1 MGIFDSIKEANEQ
14 RKIKVEKLKNKR
26 GKLLA
31 FQMVD
36 YIGGYE
42 DYTKSSGVLF
52 FYENQAEY
60 KASLKP
66 NESFII
72 PTSSIT
78 DIALEGKDDVNRR
91 VTVTRLLLVG
101 IFAFALKKKA
111 NDKESYVVI
120 VENDSKE
127 AIFHIKNQSPI
138 ETRAKIS
145 KAVQNVKQG
154 HKTEK

>member
-1 MGIFDSIKEANEQ
+1 MGMFDSIKEANKQ
-14 RKIKVEKLKNKR
+14 RKMKGKNLKMIR
-26 GKLLA
+26 GNLLA

-42 DYTKSSGVLF
+42 DYNKSTGVLF

-78 DIALEGKDDVNRR
+78 DIALEGKDEVNRR
-91 VTVTRLLLVG
+91 VTVTRLLLIG
-101 IFAFALKKKA
+101 IFAFALKKKGK
-111 NDKESYVVI
+111 DKESYIVI
-120 VENDSKE
+120 VENNSKE

-138 ETRAKIS
+138 ETRVKIS
-145 KAVQNVKQG
+145 KAVQNVKQMHG
-154 HKTEK
+154 